1 MSDTNELSTALYEIA
16 EREEFE
22 CTGVVP
28 AAKLTV
34 NPEVRGMCGVDRCK
48 SFDTNELSTA
58 LYEIAERE
66 EFECTGVVPA
76 AKLTVNPEVRGMC
89 GVDRCKSFAKNW
101 MCPPYCGELDHFQRL
116 IDERKTCFVVQTV
129 KELEDEFDFEGMID
143 AEHAHKQRFR
153 SFAREA
159 PTNYRQRYM
168 KLPNVRNSSAPAS
181 CLRRS

>member
-1 MSDTNELSTALYEIA
+1 MS
-16 EREEFE
+16 
-22 CTGVVP
+22 
-28 AAKLTV
+28 
-34 NPEVRGMCGVDRCK
+34 
-48 SFDTNELSTA
+48 DTNELSTA

-153 SFAREA
+153 SFARE
-159 PTNYRQRYM
+159 
-168 KLPNVRNSSAPAS
+168 VSPAVIRS
-181 CLRRS
+181 RRSSPWRLRVCWCRRYALALEFPTTTEREPSPTRAALFTRSSIVSCWRSDEAKIRTDFRLIRIQPT

>member
-48 SFDTNELSTA
+48 SF
-58 LYEIAERE
+58 
-66 EFECTGVVPA
+66 G
-76 AKLTVNPEVRGMC
+76 
-89 GVDRCKSFAKNW
+89 KNW
-101 MCPPYCGELDHFQRL
+101 MCPPHCGDLDHFQSL

-143 AEHAHKQRFR
+143 AEHAHKLRFR
-153 SFAREA
+153 SFAREVKST
-159 PTNYRQRYM
+159 PG
-168 KLPNVRNSSAPAS
+168 LESALLLAAGTCTLCPRCGCPDEPCRHPEQALVSMEAAGLLVSEVCISAQIPYNHGKGTIAYTS
-181 CLRRS
+181 CVVY